1 MSLSRILNE
10 SSPGV
15 SIPQSYKLSAPT
27 LTIDPVLPEIPS
39 ESSSAAISP
48 SHPDHPHHHC
58 GYTYHSPTS
67 QGAWD
72 NDASEREWI
81 HGDTLP
87 AGQDMSSS
95 HQEVQ
100 ELSTGTCQ
108 KDNEGENYSR
118 KRRKGID
125 DDGEYQP
132 RQRRV
137 RFLVA
142 FQTRLAL

>member
-1 MSLSRILNE
+1 MSLSLILNE

-15 SIPQSYKLSAPT
+15 SIPQNYKPSAPT

-48 SHPDHPHHHC
+48 SHPDHPHQYY
-58 GYTYHSPTS
+58 GYAYHSPAS

-72 NDASEREWI
+72 NDPSEREWI
-81 HGDTLP
+81 HGDALP
-87 AGQDMSSS
+87 VGSDISSS
-95 HQEVQ
+95 HRGVQ
-100 ELSTGTCQ
+100 EPSMGTCY

-118 KRRKGID
+118 KRRKGVD

-142 FQTRLAL
+142 FQMRLAL